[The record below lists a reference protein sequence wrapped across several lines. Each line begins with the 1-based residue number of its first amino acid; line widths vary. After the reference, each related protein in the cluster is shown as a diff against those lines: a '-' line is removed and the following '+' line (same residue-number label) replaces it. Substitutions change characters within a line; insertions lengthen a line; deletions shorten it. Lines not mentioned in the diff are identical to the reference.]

1 MNKHSDIVQQT
12 IDKSK
17 QISRDMRKA
26 YEKKQKELAKKKK
39 IKPSSVVDDFIKDHT
54 KELTPAEKAKRTKA
68 KNKAKKLIAEQTKRD
83 KEALAKYQLRKVEKH
98 KRIQEALNG
107 SSKSSIH

>member
-17 QISRDMRKA
+17 EISRDMRKA
-26 YEKKQKELAKKKK
+26 YEKQQKELAKKKK

-54 KELTPAEKAKRTKA
+54 KELTPAEKGKLTKE

-83 KEALAKYQLRKVEKH
+83 KEALVQYQLRKVEKH

-107 SSKSSIH
+107 SSESSIH